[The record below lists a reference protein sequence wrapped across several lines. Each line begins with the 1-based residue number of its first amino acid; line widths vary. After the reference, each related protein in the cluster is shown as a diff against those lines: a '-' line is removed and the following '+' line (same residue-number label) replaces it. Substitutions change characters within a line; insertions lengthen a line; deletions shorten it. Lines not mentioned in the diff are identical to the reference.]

1 MGLGGTT
8 LQFYYYYYFFF
19 LTKNF
24 NLIFRLCGLVTISF
38 QDFMM
43 LKFFIYGIVVVVV
56 NNNG

>member
-8 LQFYYYYYFFF
+8 LQFYYYFFF
-19 LTKNF
+19 LTKKF

-43 LKFFIYGIVVVVV
+43 LKIFIYGIVVVVV